1 MKPTLKHLLKS
12 SIIVFFLQLTSTVN
26 GQFITS
32 TFSNSTTFNVGP
44 NAGNASLYPST
55 INVSGLPTSIVNI
68 SVNIPNISHTWYD
81 DIDIMLV
88 SPTGQRIILMS
99 DCGGDNTDNG
109 GTSNRNYTFTNF
121 ATTSLG
127 DGAEPSASGTYLPT
141 NYETGADSYDA
152 AGQPGAATI
161 TSMNGFNCFNPNG
174 NWNLYVRDDANVD
187 GGSIIGGWSITISAV
202 NTAITGTNTICVGST
217 FDFDISGELDNP
229 TLPTGGTIST
239 VGPYRVHSFTTTGSS
254 TFSTPVTLPSSQVL
268 VVAGGGGGGFRHAGG
283 GGAGG
288 LLFNNTFSIPAG
300 GTSVTVGT
308 GGAGITAGSGL
319 PAANNGQNSQFGAS
333 MIAIGGGFGSCNG
346 QAAGT
351 GGSGG
356 GGSNNLAGQPGT
368 AGQGNKGGNQGCS
381 PSTTVSGCGSGCGGC
396 FAFGCGGG
404 GAGAAAANN
413 PTAGSNGGV
422 GLTFNFTGTNVSY
435 AGGGGGGRDGAAVG
449 YLGGNGGGGNG
460 GGNATL
466 NGTNGL
472 ANTGGGGGGGGAN
485 GGASGIG
492 GNGGSGIVIVRYLM
506 PGSWTSSN
514 TAVATVDQYSGVV
527 TGVAPGTTTITYTL
541 PSGCT
546 SNYNLLVAAQPGIPS
561 ITPTSACSPAT
572 FTASNTVTLN
582 PAGANLVV
590 HYPFYNNL
598 TDVSGSGLNL
608 TQTIGAAPDY
618 SQGGLDLTAR
628 RFESAVTGILNND
641 NHTISFYVKFIA
653 PPVGAWQQ
661 IFAYNPSGTDRSPGI
676 WRTFGDS
683 RLHWRYDSGNSGYNE
698 ASVPA
703 FALNTW
709 YEVVGV
715 KNGATFSYYINGVL
729 AATAGV
735 ANPKFPGNAALVF
748 GQTGYPA
755 ADGTIIRDFKVFNT
769 VLTPSQS
776 AGLGQINWY
785 SGSCGGTAL
794 GWNPS
799 MTVNPVTPTTYYVNA
814 TNACGTS
821 ACASITVNIPSTA
834 PAITP
839 IAGTVCPNTDIT
851 LTASGG
857 TAGTGSNIYWY
868 TGPNGTGSFLGTGGS
883 IVVAPAA
890 TTTFYARREGTCNN
904 TADATV
910 TVNVKTFVYAANG
923 TSTNTYCTDNAGWH
937 HFYSGNNIILS
948 VQGDLSGA
956 APGFPVV
963 SIFDNG
969 TYYQETQG
977 PGTAPGCVSNINP
990 GEERFE
996 MARSW
1001 DVNLGGGTPSGTYN
1015 VRFYHTTTE
1024 KTAIENAAISWMST
1038 YPACGYVYKYAT
1050 PLGFYWFKNSGTS
1063 YTAPDY
1069 DGTHY
1074 TGTTGTTVNGI
1085 NYAQIAGIPSFSGGS
1100 GAVIVAPAVA
1110 LPVELT
1116 SFTALCNETSD
1127 EVAVHWST
1135 ASESNSAA
1143 FEVEYS
1149 NDGLNWSTLSTIAA
1163 AGNSTQLLNYHFK
1176 HQIER
1181 NQATHYYRLKQSD
1194 KDGAIQQYGPII
1206 ASCLEAENGFDL
1218 FPNPAGSNV
1227 TLVLHGQYLKEN
1239 LKIIFTD
1246 MNGKIVKNIEYKE
1259 QEGNVMPIDIEQLEP
1274 GMYLVQLL
1282 DGTSKSEIIRMVKQ

>member
-1 MKPTLKHLLKS
+1 MKPTLHQYFKVIYLGLILLTTHS
-12 SIIVFFLQLTSTVN
+12 AL
-26 GQFITS
+26 GQFVTT
-32 TFSNSTTFNVGP
+32 TFTNATTFNVGP
-44 NAGNASLYPST
+44 GVGNASLYPST
-55 INVSGLPTSIVNI
+55 INVTGMPTSTVNV
-68 SVNIPNISHTWYD
+68 SVNIPNISHTFYD
-81 DIDIMLV
+81 DIDILLV
-88 SPTGQRIILMS
+88 SPTGQRILLMS
-99 DCGGDNTDNG
+99 DCGGNNTDNG
-109 GTSNRNYTFTNF
+109 GTSNRNYTFTSF

-127 DGAEPSASGTYLPT
+127 NAAEPSATGTYLPT
-141 NYETGADSYDA
+141 NFEAPLDGFELV
-152 AGQPGAATI
+152 GQPGAPTTTTLTA
-161 TSMNGFNCFNPNG
+161 FNCLNPNG
-174 NWNLYVRDDANVD
+174 NWNLYVRDDAAGD
-187 GGSIIGGWSITISAV
+187 GGSIVGGWSITISAV
-202 NTAITGTNTICVGST
+202 NTTITGTGTLCVGSN
-217 FDFDISGELDNP
+217 FDFEVSGELDNA

-239 VGPYRVHSFTTTGSS
+239 AGPYRVHSFTTTGAS
-254 TFSTPVTLPSSQVL
+254 TFTTPVTLPSSQVL
-268 VVAGGGGGGFRHAGG
+268 VVAGGGGGGMRHAGG

-288 LLFNNTFSIPAG
+288 LLFNGAFSIPSG
-300 GTSVTVGT
+300 GTAVSVGT
-308 GGAGITAGSGL
+308 GGAGINAGTGV
-319 PAANNGQNSQFGAS
+319 PAINNGQNSQFGGT
-333 MIAIGGGFGSCNG
+333 MVAIGGGFGSCNG

-381 PSTTVSGCGSGCGGC
+381 PSTTVNGCTSGCGGC
-396 FAFGCGGG
+396 YAFGCGGG

-413 PTAGSNGGV
+413 PTAGSDGGA
-422 GLTFNFTGTNVSY
+422 GLTFNFTGANGSY
-435 AGGGGGGRDGAAVG
+435 AGGGGGGRDGAATG
-449 YLGGNGGGGNG
+449 YLGGLGGGGLG
-460 GGNATL
+460 GGNVTM
-466 NGTNGL
+466 NGANGI

-485 GGASGIG
+485 GGASGNG
-492 GNGGSGIVIVRYLM
+492 GNGGSGIVLVRYLM

-514 TAVATVDQYSGVV
+514 TAVATVNQYSGLV
-527 TGVAPGTTTITYTL
+527 TAVAPGTTTITYTL

-546 SNYNLLVAAQPGIPS
+546 STYALTVSAQPG
-561 ITPTSACSPAT
+561 TPTISPASLCAPGT
-572 FTASNTVTLN
+572 ITASNAVTLY
-582 PAGANLVV
+582 PAGANLVA

-598 TDVSGSGLNL
+598 NDVSGSGLNL

-618 SQGGLDLTAR
+618 TQGGLDITGR

-641 NHTISFYVKFIA
+641 NHTISFYVKFIT

-661 IFAYNPSGTDRSPGI
+661 IFAYSPAGTDRSPGI

-683 RLHWRYDSGNSGYNE
+683 RLHWRYDGANSGYNE

-729 AATAGV
+729 AATAAV
-735 ANPKFPGNAALVF
+735 TNPKFAGNAALVF

-769 VLTPSQS
+769 VLTPAQS

-785 SGSCGGTAL
+785 TGSCGGTAI

-799 MTVNPVTPTTYYVNA
+799 ISVSSGTTYYVNA
-814 TNACGTS
+814 TNVCGTS
-821 ACASITVNIPSTA
+821 ACASITVNTASTA
-834 PAITP
+834 PSITAIP
-839 IAGTVCPNTDIT
+839 GTVCPNTDVT

-890 TTTFYARREGTCNN
+890 TTTYYARREGTCN
-904 TADATV
+904 TTTDATV

-963 SIFDNG
+963 TIFDNG

-977 PGTAPGCVSNINP
+977 PGTAPGCASNINP

-1001 DVNLGGGTPSGTYN
+1001 DVNLGGGSPVGTYN
-1015 VRFYHTTTE
+1015 VRFYHTTAERT
-1024 KTAIENAAISWMST
+1024 TIENAAIAWMAT
-1038 YPACGYVYKYAT
+1038 YPACGYIYKYAT
-1050 PLGFYWFKNSGTS
+1050 PLGFYWFKNTGSA

-1069 DGTHY
+1069 DGTHFP
-1074 TGTTGTTVNGI
+1074 GSTGTTVNGI
-1085 NYAQIAGIPSFSGGS
+1085 NYAQITGIPSFSGGS
-1100 GAVIVAPAVA
+1100 GALIVVPAVA

-1127 EVAVHWST
+1127 EIAVHWST

-1149 NDGLNWSTLSTIAA
+1149 KDGMNWNTVATLAA
-1163 AGNSTQLLNYHFK
+1163 AGNSTQLLNYNFN
-1176 HQIER
+1176 HQVAR

-1194 KDGAIQQYGPII
+1194 KDGAIQQYGPIT
-1206 ASCLEAENGFDL
+1206 ASCLQAENGFEL
-1218 FPNPAGSNV
+1218 FPNPAGTDV
-1227 TLVLHGQYLKEN
+1227 TLVLHGQFNKEN
-1239 LKIIFTD
+1239 LKVIFTD
-1246 MNGKIVKNIEYKE
+1246 MNGKEVKNINYNDQDGKI
-1259 QEGNVMPIDIEQLEP
+1259 MSIDIEQLQP
-1274 GMYLVQLL
+1274 GMYIVKLI
-1282 DGTSKSEIIRMVKQ
+1282 DGDTNSQFVRLIKQ